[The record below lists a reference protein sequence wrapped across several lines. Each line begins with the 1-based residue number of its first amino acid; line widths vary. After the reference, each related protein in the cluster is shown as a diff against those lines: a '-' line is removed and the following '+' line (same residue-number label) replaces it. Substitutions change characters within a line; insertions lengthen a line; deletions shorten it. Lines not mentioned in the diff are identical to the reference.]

1 MSNLK
6 IRRNL
11 LADDIRRMCIDLNLY
26 TKGTCEEYGRI
37 LNTYNGYICNDDLVE
52 LSADIVEHSSVE
64 SLNKAFGPSF
74 GDDMSYYIVC
84 VVELIANV
92 YSNMVAFY

>member
-26 TKGTCEEYGRI
+26 TKGTCNEYGRI
-37 LNTYNGYICNDDLVE
+37 LNTYNGYISNADLE
-52 LSADIVEHSSVE
+52 ILSTDIVEHSDSE
-64 SLNKAFGPSF
+64 SLNRAFGPVF
-74 GDDMSYYIVC
+74 GDDLCYYIAC
-84 VVELIANV
+84 VAELIAND
-92 YSNMVAFY
+92 YSRMVAFY